1 MSRIHAHTIHID
13 FRLLG
18 SIHSRH
24 HDVGIEALARIKRS
38 LLRNHKGIKF
48 VDANILHIYIRNE
61 GMEHLSF
68 RIAHITL
75 QFGEQS
81 DSSSHRHILKHIFL
95 PVFAQSR

>member
-1 MSRIHAHTIHID
+1 MSRIHTHTIHED

-24 HDVGIEALARIKRS
+24 HDICIEAFTRIKRS
-38 LLRNHKGIKF
+38 LLRNHEGIKF
-48 VDANILHIYIRNE
+48 VDANILHIYIRYE

-95 PVFAQSR
+95 PVFAQSP